1 MKLAHGGRP
10 RARHVSSAGRNAK
23 RLGSAFA
30 LGLGALLLGGCSST
44 TVSYGDPTETE
55 TVTATESPTEAPTE
69 SPEETQVTREK
80 KSVSSGG
87 SGSAARMPNV
97 VCMNLQAAQDKI
109 QEAGVFYSRSKDASG
124 QGRMQVL
131 DRNWIVV
138 AQTPDPGTPISEGD
152 AVLSV
157 VKNDEPNSC

>member
-1 MKLAHGGRP
+1 MYVRL
-10 RARHVSSAGRNAK
+10 VSAVVSASAVVFSLGACSAGDEA
-23 RLGSAFA
+23 ATP
-30 LGLGALLLGGCSST
+30 T
-44 TVSYGDPTETE
+44 TVTATEKVTRVTETE

-138 AQTPDPGTPISEGD
+138 AQTPDPCTPISEGD

>member
-1 MKLAHGGRP
+1 M
-10 RARHVSSAGRNAK
+10 
-23 RLGSAFA
+23 
-30 LGLGALLLGGCSST
+30 
-44 TVSYGDPTETE
+44 
-55 TVTATESPTEAPTE
+55 
-69 SPEETQVTREK
+69 
-80 KSVSSGG
+80 
-87 SGSAARMPNV
+87 
-97 VCMNLQAAQDKI
+97 
-109 QEAGVFYSRSKDASG
+109 FYSRSKDASG

>member
-1 MKLAHGGRP
+1 M
-10 RARHVSSAGRNAK
+10 
-23 RLGSAFA
+23 
-30 LGLGALLLGGCSST
+30 
-44 TVSYGDPTETE
+44 TETE
-55 TVTATESPTEAPTE
+55 TVTATQTPEPSTEQVPVTKTE
-69 SPEETQVTREK
+69 KRSAATDD
-80 KSVSSGG
+80 

-109 QEAGVFYSRSKDASG
+109 QEAGVFFSRSEDASG
-124 QGRMQVL
+124 QGRLQIM

-157 VKNDEPNSC
+157 VKTDEPNSC

>member
-1 MKLAHGGRP
+1 MYVKL
-10 RARHVSSAGRNAK
+10 VSAVVSA
-23 RLGSAFA
+23 SAVMMS
-30 LGLGALLLGGCSST
+30 LGACSAADETATPT
-44 TVSYGDPTETE
+44 TVTATEKVTRVTETQ
-55 TVTATESPTEAPTE
+55 TVTATESAEP
-69 SPEETQVTREK
+69 SPERVPVTQSEK
-80 KSVSSGG
+80 KSAASDGG
-87 SGSAARMPNV
+87 TSAAAMPNV
-97 VCMNLQAAQDKI
+97 LCMNLQAAQDKI
-109 QEAGVFYSRSKDASG
+109 QEAGVFFSRSEDATG